1 MVIQQGRRARHS
13 DSAVRTAFSPCIGYR
28 SSGRFT
34 ETCKLPLSDKAKGI
48 FNDMQAYLAN

>member
-13 DSAVRTAFSPCIGYR
+13 DSAVRAAFSPCIGYR

-48 FNDMQAYLAN
+48 FNVMQAYLAN